1 MKRGEVLFILL
12 FFQALTLWGTDS
24 FTAQVFRQGQ
34 AGEGPLFLLEN
45 ESVINGESALFIHK
59 YYSMDGNLFAEERLE
74 SLESGKRVH
83 STVFYEIGEYSRL
96 EWDGDKIEITFRRG
110 EEEKSKII
118 DNREDLLFGPTQQ
131 QLIRD
136 RYEDLAQGDKVFFS
150 LPVPEFTTTAS
161 FYFRKVEGSEYEK
174 EGFTV
179 LEMKSNN
186 IIVNLFIDRVFYV
199 IDDSTKLIREIH
211 GPSLLREKNRDKWV
225 PINVD
230 IFFSY
235 K

>member
-12 FFQALTLWGTDS
+12 LFQALTLWGTEN

-34 AGEGPLFLLEN
+34 ADDGPLFQLVN
-45 ESVINGESALFIHK
+45 ESLIDGGSALFIHK

-83 STVFYEIGEYSRL
+83 STSFYEIGEYSRL
-96 EWDGDKIEITFRRG
+96 ELDGEKIEITFRRG
-110 EEEKSKII
+110 EEEKRKTIGH
-118 DNREDLLFGPTQQ
+118 REDLLFGPTQQ
-131 QLIRD
+131 ELIRD
-136 RYEDLAQGDKVFFS
+136 RYEDLIQGEKVYFS
-150 LPVPEFTTTAS
+150 LPVPEFTTTAAFS
-161 FYFRKVEGSEYEK
+161 FRKVERSEYER

-186 IIVNLFIDRVFYV
+186 IFVNLFIDKVFYV
-199 IDDSTKLIREIH
+199 IDDSTRLIREIH
-211 GPSLLREKNRDKWV
+211 GPSLLREKNREKWV
-225 PINVD
+225 PIDVD